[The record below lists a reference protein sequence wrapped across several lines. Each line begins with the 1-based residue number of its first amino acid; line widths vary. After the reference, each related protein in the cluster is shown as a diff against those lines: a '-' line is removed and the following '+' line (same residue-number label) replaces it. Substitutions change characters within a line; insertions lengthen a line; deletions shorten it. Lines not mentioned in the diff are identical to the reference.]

1 MSDSIQDRIADLLAK
16 YPNLLPMQRQL
27 IHRCIRQLDTIDKAS
42 DNQYYAELESQYEK
56 DSENLKRALAMGD
69 VSSYTLEC
77 FTRSRSELN
86 AMDRLRK
93 RLGIGQNNVKTEVC
107 PFHLEHA
114 PNAMPL
120 IGNSNCP
127 HCQTLF
133 G

>member
-1 MSDSIQDRIADLLAK
+1 MSDSIQDRMADLLAK
-16 YPNLLPMQRQL
+16 YPNLVPTQRQL

-42 DNQYYAELESQYEK
+42 DNQYYAGLQRQYEK
-56 DSENLKRALAMGD
+56 DSENLKKALAMGD
-69 VSSYTLEC
+69 VSSYILEC

-86 AMDRLRK
+86 AMVRLRK
-93 RLGIGQNNVKTEVC
+93 RLGIGQHNVC
-107 PFHLEHA
+107 PFHREHA

-120 IGNSNCP
+120 VGDSNCP